1 MYNDS
6 TPNNKR
12 NLWCNFDSEYDF
24 LFDELHQNLSS
35 SKFFSDKKSMPSNV
49 IFNSETA
56 KKITIKV
63 ITDKVYGDLAV
74 KKMVACDSPGS
85 NQIFFA
91 LDLDN
96 ALTTDEPTP

>member
-12 NLWCNFDSEYDF
+12 NLWCSFDSEYDF

-56 KKITIKV
+56 KKITIKELKEV
-63 ITDKVYGDLAV
+63 NE
-74 KKMVACDSPGS
+74 KKKREKRYYAKRCK
-85 NQIFFA
+85 N
-91 LDLDN
+91 
-96 ALTTDEPTP
+96 